1 MLFRSSHSPS
11 VDSAKR
17 LKKKPRPQQPDH
29 QLATGGG
36 SKSPKRKLRQQQ
48 PDNPPPPNHLLPAT
62 GGIAQR
68 SRRSCSTY
76 SQSSDDSY
84 SYYTVAASRTPER
97 SRDRVDSVDSPE
109 SALGDRRSRSRARSP
124 SMESMPE
131 PAPDCSPDKSNKDDK
146 AVVKRSA
153 SPPLPDSNDNIK
165 KEKRSRSPSQR
176 TRSRSPSPSPQR
188 QRRRP
193 SVSPGPGP
201 GSYKAILLKDN
212 KEGDKV
218 FVFRRV
224 VLRTPASGGRSS
236 RSRSASRPRSS
247 GSGPVPSQSKGSKGK
262 SKGKRKAGL
271 LATGGCIHRAARYS
285 QAPSQTFQEAWS
297 LEAQEESYQE
307 FHPALTRTWNPW
319 QVVSR
324 SLQAGST

>member
-1 MLFRSSHSPS
+1 M
-11 VDSAKR
+11 
-17 LKKKPRPQQPDH
+17 
-29 QLATGGG
+29 
-36 SKSPKRKLRQQQ
+36 
-48 PDNPPPPNHLLPAT
+48 
-62 GGIAQR
+62 
-68 SRRSCSTY
+68 
-76 SQSSDDSY
+76 
-84 SYYTVAASRTPER
+84 
-97 SRDRVDSVDSPE
+97 
-109 SALGDRRSRSRARSP
+109 
-124 SMESMPE
+124 
-131 PAPDCSPDKSNKDDK
+131 
-146 AVVKRSA
+146 VKRSA

-165 KEKRSRSPSQR
+165 KEKRSRSRSQR

-262 SKGKRKAGL
+262 SKGKRKGKPGVL
-271 LATGGCIHRAARYS
+271 FSGGCIHRLARYS
-285 QAPSQTFQEAWS
+285 LEQPRQAWPSSCKLVPRLLHEAV
-297 LEAQEESYQE
+297 EEW
-307 FHPALTRTWNPW
+307 L
-319 QVVSR
+319 
-324 SLQAGST
+324 G